1 LIAKNLS
8 RPIFEKY
15 GGYYHLR
22 ISKIEDL
29 EYLLTLADGRWMATS
44 CPLFGL
50 NVDPVLL
57 RFLDADGNGRIIS
70 DEIRAAVSWLRERL
84 RPHDTWITKQASLP
98 LNIINIDHP
107 DGKVLESAARRLLR
121 NLNLS
126 DATEISLEQVRNG
139 QKIMAQADYN
149 GDGIIPPE
157 IIKESETAQFA
168 RDLVATLAGVP
179 DASGRKGVNEAILD
193 QFKKE
198 VNAYLQWY
206 DQGIIPEGQTATAI
220 MPFGAATPAMFQAI
234 AAIKDKVEQF
244 FTQCALV
251 RFDARMAE
259 RISPR
264 DDELAKLD
272 YKDRQAI
279 LEHLSLAPLARPNP
293 EGVLP
298 LDEGINEVYRGP
310 INALR
315 TQVIVPM
322 FGLPAAIVGAGVKL
336 PHITQ
341 ASEETTVLTE
351 AQWRQILEKFGPYEA
366 WVKAKPGTAL
376 EPLGVDK
383 LRAYLAATHDA
394 AIRAL
399 IVEDKVVA
407 GEIQQLQNL
416 EKLLLY
422 HQWLF
427 EFVNNYVSFPYL
439 FNPKRRATF
448 EMGTLILGGREF
460 TFSVKVENRSV
471 HSTLAKNSGICLLYL
486 QITGAKPEDTFEIAV
501 PVTRGDAK
509 NFYVGKRGVFFTVTG
524 RELDAQ
530 IMQIVENP
538 ISLWESIKEPF
549 RRVYAMIGSR
559 FTQVAAAIQKETET
573 AITGTTSS
581 QQTIQTGL
589 RQVQQTAEQT
599 AASTVAQTQP
609 LSTPAS
615 TLTPTAPGTPRNST
629 IRDLMIGAG
638 FLVAGV
644 GTAMKF
650 LVDAARQLTQPK
662 TLYMLLIMI
671 GVFLVVAIL
680 VTTLSAWKKLRQRD
694 LGVLL
699 QASGWA
705 INGRMRLIRAMARFF
720 TRKTQIPKGA
730 RRHRKE
736 LLIPLEHLSR
746 KLDSII
752 REEV

>member
-1 LIAKNLS
+1 MIVKNS
-8 RPIFEKY
+8 YRPIFEKY

-29 EYLLTLADGRWMATS
+29 EYLLMLADGRWMATS

-50 NVDPVLL
+50 NVDPALL
-57 RFLDADGNGRIIS
+57 RFLDADGNGRIVS
-70 DEIRAAVSWLRERL
+70 SEVRAAVRWLRERL
-84 RPHDTWITKQASLP
+84 RPYDTWITKQASLP

-107 DGKVLESAARRLLR
+107 DGKALESTARRLLR
-121 NLNLS
+121 NLNLPNT
-126 DATEISLEQVRNG
+126 TEISLEQVRNG

-149 GDGIIPPE
+149 GDGIIPIE
-157 IIKESETAQFA
+157 IIKEPETAQFA
-168 RDLVATLAGVP
+168 CDLVATLAGVS
-179 DASGRKGVNEAILD
+179 DASGRKGINEAILD

-198 VNAYLQWY
+198 ANAYLQWY

-220 MPFGAATPAMFQAI
+220 MPFGAATPTMFQAL
-234 AAIKDKVEQF
+234 AATADKVEQF
-244 FTQCALV
+244 FTQCALI
-251 RFDARMAE
+251 RFEARMAE

-264 DDELAKLD
+264 DEELARLD

-279 LEHLSLAPLARPNP
+279 LEHLRLAPLARPNP
-293 EGVLP
+293 EGILS

-315 TQVIVPM
+315 RQVLVPL
-322 FGLPAAIVGAGVKL
+322 FG
-336 PHITQ
+336 
-341 ASEETTVLTE
+341 EETTVLTE
-351 AQWRQILEKFGPYEA
+351 AQWRQILEKFARYEA
-366 WVKAKPGTAL
+366 WVKAKPGTAV
-376 EPLGVDK
+376 EPLGVDQ
-383 LRAYLAATHDA
+383 LRAYLAAPHDA

-399 IVEDKVVA
+399 IVEDKAVA

-448 EMGTLILGGREF
+448 EMGTLVLWGREF
-460 TFSVKVENRSV
+460 TFGIRVENRAV
-471 HSTLAKNSGICLLYL
+471 HSLLAKNSGIYLLYL
-486 QITGAKPEDTFEIAV
+486 QITGAKPEETFEIAV

-524 RELDAQ
+524 QELDAQ
-530 IMQIVENP
+530 IMQIIENP

-549 RRVYAMIGSR
+549 RRVYAMIGAR
-559 FTQVAAAIQKETET
+559 FTQVATAIQKETET

-589 RQVQQTAEQT
+589 RQVQQTADQP
-599 AASTVAQTQP
+599 AASTAVQP
-609 LSTPAS
+609 QPPAMPAGVPG
-615 TLTPTAPGTPRNST
+615 PTVPGTTRNST
-629 IRDLMIGAG
+629 LRDLMIGAG

-650 LVDAARQLTQPK
+650 LVDAARQLTQPQ

-671 GVFLVVAIL
+671 GIFLVVTIL
-680 VTTLSAWKKLRQRD
+680 VTALAAWKKLRQRD

-720 TRKTQIPKGA
+720 TRKTRIPKGA

-746 KLDSII
+746 KLDNII
-752 REEV
+752 RDESN